1 MGFDIY
7 KSPPQNSRVF
17 ISTYQKLGYFKNH
30 NLVTLAPLKK
40 TEMEQ
45 INPVNGETKPVAP
58 DGNLVNETIAW
69 YQSAS
74 YLFNNNGYKK
84 N

>member
-7 KSPPQNSRVF
+7 NSPPQNSRVF
-17 ISTYQKLGYFKNH
+17 ISTYQKLGYFKN
-30 NLVTLAPLKK
+30 NDLVTLAPLKK

-45 INPVNGETKPVAP
+45 INPKNGDTKLVVA
-58 DGNLVNETIAW
+58 DSNLIKEAIAW
-69 YQSAS
+69 YQTAS